1 MQQAA
6 EKLGLDYDIKAFP
19 YAKIRDEGPKAD
31 VILLGP
37 QIRYNLKH
45 VEKDYPTM
53 PVILMDMRL
62 YAAMDG
68 EAMVRQAQAAFGK
81 IGNTTEGGIQMQQE
95 LTNVSCEIIAK
106 VGTAKGL
113 FVEAIETA
121 AAGQLDQARALLS
134 EGEQIFNQGHE
145 AHGQLLT
152 QFAAGAEVKVDLL
165 LVHAECQMMSA
176 EDFKVIAEEV
186 IAIAEKRI
194 HA

>member
-1 MQQAA
+1 
-6 EKLGLDYDIKAFP
+6 
-19 YAKIRDEGPKAD
+19 
-31 VILLGP
+31 
-37 QIRYNLKH
+37 
-45 VEKDYPTM
+45 
-53 PVILMDMRL
+53 
-62 YAAMDG
+62 
-68 EAMVRQAQAAFGK
+68 
-81 IGNTTEGGIQMQQE
+81 MQQE

-121 AAGQLDQARALLS
+121 AAGQLDQAHALLS

-145 AHGQLLT
+145 AHGQLLS

>member
-1 MQQAA
+1 
-6 EKLGLDYDIKAFP
+6 
-19 YAKIRDEGPKAD
+19 
-31 VILLGP
+31 
-37 QIRYNLKH
+37 
-45 VEKDYPTM
+45 M

-68 EAMVRQAQAAFGK
+68 EANGKAGSSCFGK